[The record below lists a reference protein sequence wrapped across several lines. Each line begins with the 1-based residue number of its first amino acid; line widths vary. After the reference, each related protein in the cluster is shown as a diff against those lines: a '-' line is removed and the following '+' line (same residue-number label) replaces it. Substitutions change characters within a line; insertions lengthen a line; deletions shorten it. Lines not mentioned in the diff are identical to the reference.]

1 MRLPAKRPCGGMARH
16 HVGRPQARGLRLG
29 RTPASSS
36 NTEGKDIRFMDSILK
51 SMLCVLLVVLSV
63 IYAAI
68 KLRTKFVH
76 RSENFFLNH

>member
-1 MRLPAKRPCGGMARH
+1 
-16 HVGRPQARGLRLG
+16 
-29 RTPASSS
+29 
-36 NTEGKDIRFMDSILK
+36 MDSILK